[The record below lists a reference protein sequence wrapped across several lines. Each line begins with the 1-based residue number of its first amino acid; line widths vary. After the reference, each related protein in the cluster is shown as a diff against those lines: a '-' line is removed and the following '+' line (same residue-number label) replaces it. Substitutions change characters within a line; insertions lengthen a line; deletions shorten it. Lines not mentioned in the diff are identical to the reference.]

1 MIKKTVDKLVNTGF
15 LHIFG
20 SCFLNKII
28 AFLSTFILIKILS
41 KTQYGVYS
49 YAQNIINIFMI
60 VSGLGIVSG
69 LLQIFCE
76 NGNDDKKI
84 NQYMKKGATFGII
97 VNLILALIIFIYSF
111 FTNNSFDGL
120 KDLLRWMMFIPLC
133 DLCFELILSYYRGR
147 SENKKYSY
155 ITSINSVLILVL
167 SLIGAFLYDAIG
179 LVIARIISSII
190 TIIISFIVF
199 KFPINE
205 IMKSTVESLHEWR
218 MVLRLSFISMLNNSA
233 SVIMQNIDGLL
244 LGFLLT
250 NSNVVASYKVATY
263 IPTGLA
269 FLPQM
274 LVIYIYPFFA
284 SHRNDKKW
292 LLEKYKKIV
301 FIFAL
306 INLLITLT
314 VILLSKSLVPLV
326 FGEKY
331 SDAVV
336 PLNILMI
343 TYFFNATFRNLSGNL
358 LASQRKVKANL
369 LFGIIGIIVNV
380 FADIVLIPSMGANG
394 AALATFSVVFSVAI
408 ISTIYLVK
416 VLKE

>member
-20 SCFLNKII
+20 SGFLNKII

>member
-1 MIKKTVDKLVNTGF
+1 MMKKIISKLTNTGF

-20 SCFLNKII
+20 SGFLNKII

-76 NGNDDKKI
+76 NGDDEKKI

-97 VNLILALIIFIYSF
+97 VNIILALVIFIYSF
-111 FTNNSFDGL
+111 FTNNSFYGL
-120 KDLLRWMMFIPLC
+120 KELLRWMMFIPLC
-133 DLCFELILSYYRGR
+133 DLCFELILSYYRGKC
-147 SENKKYSY
+147 ENKKYSY
-155 ITSINSVLILVL
+155 ISSINSVLILVL
-167 SLIGAFLYDAIG
+167 SLIGAFLYNAIG

-190 TIIISFIVF
+190 TIIITFTLF
-199 KFPINE
+199 KFPIKE
-205 IMKSTVESLHEWR
+205 IIKSAADSLDEWR
-218 MVLRLSFISMLNNSA
+218 IVLKLSFISMLNNSA
-233 SVIMQNIDGLL
+233 SIIMQNIDGLL
-244 LGFLLT
+244 LGLLLT
-250 NSNVVASYKVATY
+250 NSSVVASYKVATY

-274 LVIYIYPFFA
+274 LVIYIYPYFA
-284 SHRNDKKW
+284 SHRNDKEW
-292 LLEKYKKIV
+292 LREKYKKIV
-301 FIFAL
+301 FIFAI
-306 INLLITLT
+306 INLVITISI
-314 VILLSKSLVPLV
+314 VSFSNSLVPLV
-326 FGEKY
+326 FGENY
-331 SDAVV
+331 SDAVI

-369 LFGIIGIIVNV
+369 LFGIIGILVNV
-380 FADIVLIPSMGANG
+380 IADILLIPSLGATG
-394 AALATFSVVFSVAI
+394 AALATFCVVFCVAI
-408 ISTIYLVK
+408 ISTIYLLK

>member
-1 MIKKTVDKLVNTGF
+1 MIKKTVNKLVNTGF

-20 SCFLNKII
+20 SGFLNKII

-76 NGNDDKKI
+76 NSNDDKKI

-292 LLEKYKKIV
+292 LFEKYKKIV
-301 FIFAL
+301 VIFAL
-306 INLLITLT
+306 INLVITIT

-331 SDAVV
+331 SDAVI

-380 FADIVLIPSMGANG
+380 IADIVLIPSMGANG

>member
-20 SCFLNKII
+20 SGFLNKII

-306 INLLITLT
+306 INLVITLT

-380 FADIVLIPSMGANG
+380 IADIVLIPSMGANG